1 MFSSHV
7 WSEIAKELCVAFQ
20 NTPDSCAFVYLVK
33 GTETKRGVFLA
44 IGPLLHLES
53 DHAVRQRHYAFFEK
67 VASIS
72 QDYRRNGGQRLYHRE
87 AYHH

>member
-1 MFSSHV
+1 MTYLIILISISLLCQICRSH
-7 WSEIAKELCVAFQ
+7 AF
-20 NTPDSCAFVYLVK
+20 K

-53 DHAVRQRHYAFFEK
+53 DHAVRQPHYAFFEK